1 MLTCS
6 GEIGGVVKITIDIP
20 PSNLVGAE
28 FIGGLIQVLPSLEQ
42 DPSVKVVVFQSN
54 DPDFFL
60 MHGDA
65 HALLDATP
73 LAYEPVVEP
82 NVAASTFQRV
92 TKAPFVT
99 IGAIDGAARGGG
111 CEFLSALDLRIGS
124 PRVVIGQP
132 EAALGI
138 LPGAGG
144 TVRWPRIVGRA
155 SALELILSA
164 RDIDATEALSLGWL
178 QRIVSTDELEAEVD
192 ALARQIARMSRES
205 IAAVKRIVDISLG
218 DTEHALVAESAALAR
233 LMASGSHI
241 EPLHRFLA
249 AGGQQREVE
258 RAGMKSV
265 IDAVLG

>member
-20 PSNLVGAE
+20 PLNLVGAE
-28 FIGGLIQVLPSLEQ
+28 FIGGLIEVMPSLEQ

-65 HALLDATP
+65 QALLDAP
-73 LAYEPVVEP
+73 LADEPVVEP
-82 NVAASTFQRV
+82 NLAASTFQRI

-138 LPGAGG
+138 LAGAGG

-155 SALELILSA
+155 SALEVMLTA

>member
-99 IGAIDGAARGGG
+99 IGVIDGAARGGG

-144 TVRWPRIVGRA
+144 TVRWPRTTPPGP
-155 SALELILSA
+155 
-164 RDIDATEALSLGWL
+164 G
-178 QRIVSTDELEAEVD
+178 
-192 ALARQIARMSRES
+192 
-205 IAAVKRIVDISLG
+205 KRG
-218 DTEHALVAESAALAR
+218 
-233 LMASGSHI
+233 
-241 EPLHRFLA
+241 
-249 AGGQQREVE
+249 
-258 RAGMKSV
+258 
-265 IDAVLG
+265 

>member
-65 HALLDATP
+65 QGLLDAP
-73 LAYEPVVEP
+73 LADEPVVEP
-82 NVAASTFQRV
+82 NLAASTFQRV

-138 LPGAGG
+138 LAGAGG

-155 SALELILSA
+155 SALELMLTA
-164 RDIDATEALSLGWL
+164 RDIDANEALSLGWL